1 MEFIRQYIGEVIT
14 LLIGG
19 GATWLWQRVKTRRE
33 RKSDDFTFLNDAL
46 AKMQESIKSLTM
58 QNGELINT
66 VSELQDK
73 ILRYVNENVNLRGD
87 VERLTR
93 EVGQL
98 RRELAK
104 FNKKNENENK

>member
-19 GATWLWQRVKTRRE
+19 GATWLWQRVKTHRE